1 MMPLYAILT
10 NTEASDPLQSLPLIV
25 GAVAAAVLLIAF
37 FIGFAKGFR
46 KVSWGGF
53 VWVAASTGFFL
64 LEYFLGAENPLQ
76 PIMVEMFA
84 DETLATLLSSFAFA
98 LACIIVA
105 LLLQG
110 VCSLLF
116 RPRVKCVDKGGD
128 RFTMDE
134 NGIEYDDEDKD
145 YDDYEEYRSRKMLV
159 RKGFG
164 KPSILGRI
172 VGGLICVINVA
183 AVLVTV
189 LAIALFVVCAT
200 PLKDGLLAP
209 VFTNEYMPL
218 VQEYAFKY
226 AFDFLMIGLILKT
239 ARHGFEKGFIESL
252 RALIVGVG
260 RVVGIGFAFYLPF
273 SPFVLP
279 VDQGGVEILHSFV
292 YRCMDAA
299 TIMGLPETI
308 APIVG
313 QILAGVLLFV
323 LVLLLFALLNF
334 ILKTLAEGI
343 EGVGFFRVIDGTLA
357 CLVYTVIGVAI
368 CGIIWSAFYVV
379 GAYGIFDVNTL
390 LAENSLMKKL
400 LDLCG
405 VYIQPALD
413 NFNAM
418 VAGLI
423 APTPAP

>member
-1 MMPLYAILT
+1 MMPFYAILT
-10 NTEASDPLQSLPLIV
+10 NTEASAPLQSLPLIV

-37 FIGFAKGFR
+37 FIGFYKGCR
-46 KVSWGGF
+46 RVSWGGL
-53 VWVAASTGFFL
+53 VWVVASTGFFL
-64 LEYFLGAENPLQ
+64 LDYFLGAANPLK
-76 PIMVEMFA
+76 PIMATIFV
-84 DETLATLLSSFAFA
+84 DEATATFLSSFALA

-110 VCSLLF
+110 VCSMLF
-116 RPRVKCVDKGGD
+116 RPRVKCVNREGD

-145 YDDYEEYRSRKMLV
+145 YDDYEDYRSRKMLV
-159 RKGFG
+159 RKGFRR
-164 KPSILGRI
+164 PSLFGRFL
-172 VGGLICVINVA
+172 GGLICVINVA
-183 AVLVTV
+183 AVFVTV
-189 LAIALFVVCAT
+189 LAIALFVVCVT

-209 VFTNEYMPL
+209 VFEIEFMQF
-218 VQEYAFKY
+218 VQQHAFTY
-226 AFDFLMIGLILKT
+226 AFDFLMIGFILRT
-239 ARHGFEKGFIESL
+239 ARHGFEKGFMESV
-252 RALIVGVG
+252 RALVVGVG
-260 RVVGIGFAFYLPF
+260 RIVGIGFAFYLPF
-273 SPFVLP
+273 SSFILP
-279 VDQGGVEILHSFV
+279 VDQGGVEIVHSYVF
-292 YRCMDAA
+292 RCIDA
-299 TIMGLPETI
+299 TLMMGLPETI

-323 LVLLLFALLNF
+323 LVLLVFALLNF

-368 CGIIWSAFYVV
+368 CALVCSAFYAV
-379 GAYGIFDVNTL
+379 GAYGIFDVKTL
-390 LAENSLMKKL
+390 FVGDSLVKKMF
-400 LDLCG
+400 DLGG

-423 APTPAP
+423 VPAP